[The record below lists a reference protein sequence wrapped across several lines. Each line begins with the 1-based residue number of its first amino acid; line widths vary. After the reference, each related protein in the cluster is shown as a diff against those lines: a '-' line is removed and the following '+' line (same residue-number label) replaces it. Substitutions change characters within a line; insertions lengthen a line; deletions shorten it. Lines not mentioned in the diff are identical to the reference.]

1 MLCLGVPPEARSGD
15 AAAEGNREVA
25 GPAGFLTGSLG
36 AGREAGLEAGAQPS
50 HERGVS
56 SGWLAVTRPVLSQD
70 CPIAWANL
78 TLFDYKDQ
86 LKTGECCLYM
96 WPSVPGGPRPGG
108 RGARGGVPQTWGFA
122 PATPSIP
129 VSRREGGA
137 AEPHGN
143 RAQQPQHRECCCPGH
158 LSPRG
163 GPPPCVLPC
172 PGQGQ

>member
-1 MLCLGVPPEARSGD
+1 MFGGSSRSQEWGCSCSR
-15 AAAEGNREVA
+15 REPR
-25 GPAGFLTGSLG
+25 GGRPCWLPHGEPGCRQGSRPG
-36 AGREAGLEAGAQPS
+36 GGGQPS

-108 RGARGGVPQTWGFA
+108 RGARGGVSQTWGFA

>member
-1 MLCLGVPPEARSGD
+1 MFGGSSRSQEWGCSCR
-15 AAAEGNREVA
+15 REPR
-25 GPAGFLTGSLG
+25 GGRPCWLPHGEPGCRQGSWPG
-36 AGREAGLEAGAQPS
+36 GGAQPS

-56 SGWLAVTRPVLSQD
+56 SGWLAVTRPALSQD

-108 RGARGGVPQTWGFA
+108 RGARGGVSQTWGIA